1 MIRRPPRSTLFPYT
15 TLFRSGLR
23 RLYVRVPV
31 LTPRLSSL
39 WLGLVTP
46 LYARVGRKLIDSLRT
61 ATIVTS
67 NRAREVF
74 PKIRPRGMRDAIA
87 RALVNED
94 RELAETRWSDA
105 RSSIGATRRWGGVHT
120 GSRLIDSR
128 VAHVDRPP
136 AIAFRP
142 VERIGGDV
150 GWYYANWL
158 WQIRGALDLLVGGAG
173 LRRGRRDPEAVQP
186 GDAD

>member
-61 ATIVTS
+61 ATIVRST
-67 NRAREVF
+67 RARELF
-74 PKIRPRGMRDAIA
+74 PQIQPRGVREAMA

-105 RSSIGATRRWGGVHT
+105 RSSLGTARRWGGVPT
-120 GSRLIDSR
+120 GSRLVDSR
-128 VAHVDRPP
+128 TARVPHPPEVAF
-136 AIAFRP
+136 AP
-142 VERIGGDV
+142 VRRIGGSV
-150 GWYYANWL
+150 GWYYANFL
-158 WQIRGALDLLVGGAG
+158 WRLRGALDLLVGGAG
-173 LRRGRRDPEAVQP
+173 LRRGRRDPEQL
-186 GDAD
+186 